1 MLQSYLSSIICGLIT
16 SFCNSIV
23 PHGSFGLSKEGRRAE
38 KFALCVRLAVWI
50 PLYILVILLLLI
62 FSKTGWFVTMIAST
76 SMQPYFE
83 APSIML
89 CTLDPNEDSLVN
101 SLRNQDF
108 LMLEEIMSFNKTDVY
123 ILLRSQGYIGYS
135 KALIR
140 RCGMKCFCFD
150 TSEVSYSCH
159 NTDFMAQR
167 LYGVYLLGTS
177 QCNNKQK
184 IRTPLTFS
192 GRYNM
197 DFLELWMFH
206 HIKIEKSMV
215 IKVGLYS
222 PYLSYLYDGFPRNL
236 SWNVMRF
243 GDATIYLLRLTRI
256 NIEDFTFHS
265 LIKTILSWSDR
276 SIPQGY
282 YTYNIQ
288 SGRLEDGTFDNLE
301 FARESLISI
310 CSNIEISNYKSA
322 TVLHI
327 EAASKFTRE
336 VHNIGQSMSLVV
348 FIGWLIILIVLVNNV
363 GVFHICF
370 RRKQSTIDNKS
381 GKIRL
386 RVTGV
391 VKAASCYL
399 LSEDHN

>member
-1 MLQSYLSSIICGLIT
+1 MLLSCLSSAIYDLIT

-38 KFALCVRLAVWI
+38 KFAFCVRLAVWI
-50 PLYILVILLLLI
+50 PLYMLVILLLLI
-62 FSKTGWFVTMIAST
+62 FSQTGWFVTMIAST

-89 CTLDPNEDSLVN
+89 CTLDPSENSLVT
-101 SLRNQDF
+101 SIKNQDF
-108 LMLEEIMSFNKTDVY
+108 LTLEEMISFNKTDFY

-150 TSEVSYSCH
+150 TSEVSYSCY

-177 QCNNKQK
+177 QCNSKQG
-184 IRTPLTFS
+184 IRNPLTFS
-192 GRYNM
+192 GRDNM

-215 IKVGLYS
+215 IRVGLYS
-222 PYLSYLYDGFPRNL
+222 PYSSYLYDGFPKNL

-243 GDATIYLLRLTRI
+243 GDATIYLLRLTKIR
-256 NIEDFTFHS
+256 IEDFTFRS
-265 LIKTILSWSDR
+265 FIKTILSWSDR
-276 SIPQGY
+276 ATPQGY
-282 YTYNIQ
+282 YIYNIQ
-288 SGRLEDGTFDNLE
+288 SGRLEGETFDNLE
-301 FARESLISI
+301 FAKNSLISI

-336 VHNIGQSMSLVV
+336 VHNIGQSMSLVA
-348 FIGWLIILIVLVNNV
+348 FIGCLIILIVLVNNV

-370 RRKQSTIDNKS
+370 RRKQSTIDSKS
-381 GKIRL
+381 GKTRL

-399 LSEDHN
+399 LSENHN